1 VSLDALDCVVIGAG
15 VIGLAIARRLAL
27 AGQEVVVVER
37 NDVIGSE
44 TSSRNSEVIHAGIY
58 YPAGSLKARLCVAGR
73 DRLYDYCQTRGV
85 GHRRIGKLIVA
96 AAAAQV
102 EDLAALQRKAAANG
116 VHDLQWCEAPQ
127 ARRLEPAVRC
137 VAALLSP
144 STGIIDSHG
153 LMQSLQGEAETAG
166 AAIAFNTPVEG
177 GWLDGHGFTLDL
189 GGPAP
194 MRLACRRLVNA
205 AGLGAQDIARRL
217 VGFDWTHVPPRFL
230 AKGNYFTLAG
240 RSPFN
245 RLIYPMPD
253 AASLGVHVTLDLAG
267 RARFGPDVEWI
278 DDLNYDIDAARA
290 ARFYAAIRRYYPD
303 LRDGAL
309 QPGYTGIRP
318 KLQAPGGPP
327 EDFIIQGPE
336 THGIAGLVNLFG
348 IESPG
353 LTACLAIADAVA
365 ERLA

>member
-1 VSLDALDCVVIGAG
+1 VSLDIVDCVVVGAG
-15 VIGLAIARRLAL
+15 VIGLAVARSLAL
-27 AGQEVVVVER
+27 AGHEVVVVER
-37 NDVIGSE
+37 NDVIGGE

-58 YPAGSLKARLCVAGR
+58 YPAGSLKAQLCVAGR
-73 DRLYDYCQTRGV
+73 DRLYDYCRSHGV

-96 AAAAQV
+96 AGAAQV
-102 EDLAALQRKAAANG
+102 PDLEALQRKAAANG

-153 LMQSLQGEAETAG
+153 LMLSLQGEAETAG
-166 AAIAFNTPVEG
+166 VAIAFNTPVAG
-177 GWLDGHGFTLDL
+177 GWLEGHGFTLDL

-205 AGLGAQDIARRL
+205 AGLGAQDVARRL

-240 RSPFN
+240 RSPFH

-278 DDLNYDIDAARA
+278 DSLNYDIDAARA
-290 ARFYAAIRRYYPD
+290 ARFYAAIRRYYPE

-327 EDFIIQGPE
+327 EDFVIQGPE

-365 ERLA
+365 ERLG

>member
-1 VSLDALDCVVIGAG
+1 MESVECVVIGAG
-15 VIGLAIARRLAL
+15 IVGLAAARAL
-27 AGQEVVVVER
+27 AMAGRETIVLER
-37 NDVIGSE
+37 NDVIGGE

-58 YPAGSLKARLCVAGR
+58 YPTGSRKARLCVAGR
-73 DRLYDYCQTRGV
+73 ERLYAHCESRGIA
-85 GHRRIGKLIVA
+85 HRRIGKLIVA
-96 AAAAQV
+96 STAAQV
-102 EDLAALQRKAAANG
+102 TDLQALQHKAAANG
-116 VHDLQWCEAPQ
+116 VDDLQWLEPPQ

-153 LMQSLQGEAETAG
+153 LMLSLQGEAEESG
-166 AAIAFNTPVEG
+166 AAIAFLSPVIG
-177 GWLDGHGFTLDL
+177 GWIESDGFVLDI

-194 MRLACRRLVNA
+194 ARLRCRRLVNA
-205 AGLGAQDIARRL
+205 AGLGAHDVARRL
-217 VGFDWTHVPPRFL
+217 VGFDWAFVPPLRF
-230 AKGNYFTLAG
+230 AKGHYFTLTG
-240 RSPFN
+240 RSPFH

-253 AASLGVHVTLDLAG
+253 PAGLGVHVTLDLAG

-278 DDLNYDIDAARA
+278 DRIDYALDERRA
-290 ARFYAAIRRYYPD
+290 AAFYSAIRRYYPD

-327 EDFIIQGPE
+327 EDFVIQGPE
-336 THGIAGLVNLFG
+336 IHGVPGLVNLFG

-353 LTACLAIADAVA
+353 LTASLVLADEVVGRM
-365 ERLA
+365 E